1 MSLWLVA
8 FGALS
13 FCYSHAQ
20 PTCNHKDGDYPGCGI
35 SKLTHSSSQPIAGKT
50 FMYKYFPVQ
59 TPGDECTNDVCDC
72 DATSSHAAW
81 NINQGRVYT
90 TREISPSGG
99 APPGNGFG
107 LHLVDVP
114 AHLTTGGLTTEQ
126 VEAHFASKLA
136 DMAKFDSFMDFNAV
150 FATSGLQKYKDTFKA
165 DGVKYLAA
173 VWTGPKGTDYTSIIV
188 QVPGSQLILEL
199 CQQASLTYEVGES
212 RPVKLEQRV
221 PDSTLLA
228 KEAQLSSYNATSD
241 SSSVGSYIVSLGI
254 NRAVSAKAMAKLEDF
269 YVAGMGTTKTHDA
282 TKNDVTKK
290 CFLWPGATANLCFTN
305 RPDAATSGDWKVG
318 DFEDMLNTVHSNL
331 LSGHPFCPVDKWFDN
346 HYAIDSQSADTTKI
360 LKYVNE
366 KNPFHICSSSS
377 AMEFPPSGGGLSII
391 FDPTGW
397 GIQLDV
403 QSLGTPND
411 CSSQGEMPSNGG
423 RLLEGGTFN
432 PACTT
437 DTSKC
442 GTGLPQALIV

>member
-1 MSLWLVA
+1 MSLWLFA

-13 FCYSHAQ
+13 FRFSQAQ
-20 PTCNHKDGDYPGCGI
+20 PGQCNHEDGDYPGCGL

-59 TPGDECTNDVCDC
+59 TPGDECTNDICDC

-81 NINQGRVYT
+81 NIKQGRVYT
-90 TREISPSGG
+90 TRQISPSGG

-136 DMAKFDSFMDFNAV
+136 DMSKFDSFMDFNAV
-150 FATSGLQKYKDTFKA
+150 FATSGLQKYKDAFKA

-173 VWTGPKGTDYTSIIV
+173 VWTGAKGTDYTSIIV

-199 CQQASLTYEVGES
+199 CQKGSLTYDAFES
-212 RPVKLEQRV
+212 RPVTLEQRV
-221 PDSTLLA
+221 PDSTLIA
-228 KEAQLSSYNATSD
+228 KDAKLSSYNGTSD
-241 SSSVGSYIVSLGI
+241 SSSVGSYIVSLGV

-282 TKNDVTKK
+282 TENDVTKK

-331 LSGHPFCPVDKWFDN
+331 LSGHPFCSVDKWFDN

-377 AMEFPPSGGGLSII
+377 AFAFPPSGGGGLATI

-411 CSSQGEMPSNGG
+411 CNTQDAA
-423 RLLEGGTFN
+423 RLFEGGTFN

-442 GTGLPQALIV
+442 GSGLPRPLIV